1 MTLDLW
7 SPIAFRSSEG
17 QTSKKLQEPKC
28 FTVGYFLQT
37 FDSLKKCFRK
47 KVDAVLAQV
56 NPFKEKT
63 MYTKHNLEPTNCTI
77 KQILSFTSAL
87 SCKMILS

>member
-1 MTLDLW
+1 MSLDLW

-47 KVDAVLAQV
+47 KVDVVLAEV
-56 NPFKEKT
+56 NPFKTQKQKT
-63 MYTKHNLEPTNCTI
+63 VKNINWNLQLKNKQKTI
-77 KQILSFTSAL
+77 WSFMAV
-87 SCKMILS
+87 

>member
-1 MTLDLW
+1 MSLDLW

-47 KVDAVLAQV
+47 KVDVVLAEV
-56 NPFKEKT
+56 NPFKKQKQKT
-63 MYTKHNLEPTNCTI
+63 VQNINWKLQLKNKQKTI
-77 KQILSFTSAL
+77 WSFMAV
-87 SCKMILS
+87 

>member
-47 KVDAVLAQV
+47 KVDVVLAEV
-56 NPFKEKT
+56 NPLKT
-63 MYTKHNLEPTNCTI
+63 LVNKKLHKT
-77 KQILSFTSAL
+77 
-87 SCKMILS
+87 

>member
-1 MTLDLW
+1 MSLDLW

-37 FDSLKKCFRK
+37 FDSLKKCFIK
-47 KVDAVLAQV
+47 KVDVVLT
-56 NPFKEKT
+56 EKNC
-63 MYTKHNLEPTNCTI
+63 TKHKLEPTN
-77 KQILSFTSAL
+77 F
-87 SCKMILS
+87 